1 LTADSPRILKIGS
14 LQLANPLLL
23 APLSGISDLPFR
35 LLAKEQGCAL
45 VFTEMISAEGISRKV
60 KATLK
65 LLKSLPEERPL
76 GVQIFGPEPETLAE
90 AAKALEE
97 WGVDLIDINMGCPV
111 RKVVQGGS
119 GAALLKEPG
128 RIRKILKAVRKAT
141 SLPLTIKIRTGWDEK
156 NKNFLEVAR
165 IAEENGADAI
175 TLHGRAR
182 SQGYAVKA
190 DWGDIRDLKSAVK
203 IPVIGNGD
211 ILSAPSIPE
220 ILAHTGCDGAMIGRG
235 AYGNPWIFGKGLSLL
250 RGEIP
255 REPSLEEKERVLLR
269 HLSLM
274 GEWKGETHGLREF
287 RKHLI
292 WYTRGFRGSVEFRT
306 QIPQWE
312 TLGET
317 VAHIREFFQK
327 IPSAFAGCISAPP
340 LSPSS
345 PRGEQGEE
353 EGVYFEGGS
362 IESMKPG

>member
-1 LTADSPRILKIGS
+1 LSADPGRNLKIGA
-14 LQLANPLLL
+14 LQLPNPLLL

-35 LLAKEQGCAL
+35 LLSKEQGCAL
-45 VFTEMISAEGISRKV
+45 VFTEMISAEGLSRKV
-60 KATLK
+60 RATLE

-76 GVQIFGPEPETLAE
+76 GVQIFGPKPEILAE
-90 AAKALEE
+90 AARVIED
-97 WGVDLIDINMGCPV
+97 WGGDLIDINMGCPV

-156 NKNFLEVAR
+156 NLNFLEVAR
-165 IAEENGADAI
+165 IAEECGADAI

-182 SQGYAVKA
+182 SQGYGVKA
-190 DWGDIRDLKSAVK
+190 NWEDIRALKSGVK

-220 ILAHTGCDGAMIGRG
+220 ILGQTGCDGVMIGRG
-235 AYGNPWIFGKGLSLL
+235 AYGNPWIFAKGVSLL

-274 GEWKGETHGLREF
+274 VEWKGEIHGLREF

-312 TLGET
+312 TLEET
-317 VAHIREFFQK
+317 AAHIREFFQK
-327 IPSAFAGCISAPP
+327 IRSAPIVMI
-340 LSPSS
+340 S
-345 PRGEQGEE
+345 
-353 EGVYFEGGS
+353 
-362 IESMKPG
+362 

>member
-1 LTADSPRILKIGS
+1 MSADPGRNLKIGA
-14 LQLANPLLL
+14 LQLPNPLLL

-35 LLAKEQGCAL
+35 LLSKEQGCAL
-45 VFTEMISAEGISRKV
+45 VFTEMISAEGLSRKV
-60 KATLK
+60 RATLE

-76 GVQIFGPEPETLAE
+76 GVQIFGPKPEILAE
-90 AAKALEE
+90 AARVIED
-97 WGVDLIDINMGCPV
+97 WGGDLIDINMGCPV

-156 NKNFLEVAR
+156 NLNFLEVAR
-165 IAEENGADAI
+165 IAEECGADAI

-182 SQGYAVKA
+182 SQGYGVKA
-190 DWGDIRDLKSAVK
+190 NWEDIRALKSGVK

-211 ILSAPSIPE
+211 ILSASSIPE
-220 ILAHTGCDGAMIGRG
+220 ILGQTGCDGVMIGRG
-235 AYGNPWIFGKGLSLL
+235 AYGNPWIFAKGVSLL
-250 RGEIP
+250 REEIP

-274 GEWKGETHGLREF
+274 VEWKGEIHGLREF

-312 TLGET
+312 TLEET
-317 VAHIREFFQK
+317 AAHIREFFQK
-327 IPSAFAGCISAPP
+327 IRSAPIVMI
-340 LSPSS
+340 S
-345 PRGEQGEE
+345 
-353 EGVYFEGGS
+353 
-362 IESMKPG
+362 